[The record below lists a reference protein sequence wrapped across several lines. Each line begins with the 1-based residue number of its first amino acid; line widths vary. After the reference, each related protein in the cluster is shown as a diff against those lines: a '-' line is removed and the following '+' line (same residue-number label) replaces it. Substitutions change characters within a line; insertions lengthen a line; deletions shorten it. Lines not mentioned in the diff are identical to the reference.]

1 MPVMAYIFMA
11 VIGAGVAGAVVWLW
25 AKAHYGAEV
34 LKRSAEGGLRAA
46 SAEALVSEFKEQAL
60 KKDAEANRLRAE
72 LDLEKKGRVQAE
84 TKLNEAEKNFEEQK
98 SLIEAMRA
106 EMTDTFN
113 ALSSAALKSSSADFL
128 QLASERLNAI
138 MAETK
143 GKLGLGEHKSSM
155 DSMIKPLEDTLKRY
169 EEHIKEIEKSR
180 HQAYGSLTEQIKAVA
195 LSNENLQKETGN
207 LVAALRKPQVR
218 GRWGEMQ
225 LRRVAELSGM
235 SAHCDFTEQVSV
247 ESDAGRQRPDMIVH
261 LPGNVEIIVDSKVS
275 LEAYLD
281 AASAQTED
289 EKKRKTEAHA
299 RQVRSHM
306 SKLSSKEYQTQ
317 FKRTPEMVILFMP
330 GEPFLSAALE
340 ADTALLE
347 DGMKKKVLFAT
358 PATLIAL
365 MHAIAFGWRQVTAA
379 ENAEK
384 ISQLG
389 RELYERFVIFLGH
402 FDKLGKDIKG
412 VNESYNKLVGS
423 AESRVLPQVRKFKEL
438 GATGSAEIPA
448 LEQVEV
454 IPRALEINEK
464 V

>member
-1 MPVMAYIFMA
+1 MPVTTYIFMA
-11 VIGAGVAGAVVWLW
+11 VIGAGVGGVVAWLW
-25 AKAHYGAEV
+25 AKSHFSAVYAVKSAEAESRAKGAEV
-34 LKRSAEGGLRAA
+34 LAAELRQQA
-46 SAEALVSEFKEQAL
+46 SG
-60 KKDAEANRLRAE
+60 KDAEAHRLRAE
-72 LDLEKKGRVQAE
+72 LDAQKMARVEAE
-84 TKLNEAEKNFEEQK
+84 TKLHSTEKNFDEQK
-98 SLIEAMRA
+98 ALIEAMRS

-113 ALSSAALKSSSADFL
+113 ALSSAALKSSNAEFL
-128 QLASERLNAI
+128 ERASERLNAI
-138 MAETK
+138 MTDTK

-155 DSMIKPLEDTLKRY
+155 DSMIKPLEDALKRY
-169 EEHIKEIEKSR
+169 DERIKEIENSR
-180 HQAYGSLTEQIKAVA
+180 RQDYGSLTEQIKAVA

-261 LPGNVEIIVDSKVS
+261 LPGGVEIIVDSKVS

-281 AASAQTED
+281 AANAQTED
-289 EKKRKTEAHA
+289 DKKRKTEAHA

-330 GEPFLSAALE
+330 GEPFLAAALE
-340 ADTALLE
+340 ADAALLE
-347 DGMKKKVLFAT
+347 DAMQKKVIFAT
-358 PATLIAL
+358 PATFMAL
-365 MHAIAFGWRQVTAA
+365 LQSIAFGWRQVTAA

-389 RELYERFVIFLGH
+389 KELYERVVTLAGH
-402 FDKLGKDIKG
+402 FEKLGKDIKG
-412 VNESYNKLVGS
+412 VNESYNRLIGS
-423 AESRVLPQVRKFKEL
+423 VEARILPSARKFKEL
-438 GATGSAEIPA
+438 GATGAAEIPA
-448 LEQVEV
+448 LEQVE
-454 IPRALEINEK
+454 IMPKALGINEK